1 MATTW
6 LLGAATARHCGISVH
21 AYAADQSNDRVATG
35 TGGPALE
42 RATAARLPARRRRR
56 RPPPPWLGNGGS

>member
-6 LLGAATARHCGISVH
+6 LLGAATARHYGISAR
-21 AYAADQSNDRVATG
+21 AYAADQSGDGAATG
-35 TGGPALE
+35 AGGPALE

-56 RPPPPWLGNGGS
+56 PPPPWLGNGGS